1 MRLMNRS
8 LTTSLAV
15 ATLSGLLSG
24 PALAVTNEDFNFDH
38 TSDLLHVCSVP
49 VEAPEHVATALACT
63 AFLEA
68 TVQYHDLSTARKKGK
83 ALVCIPSGVTVGDVR
98 GIFLAWGEQHKNDK
112 KLMAELP
119 VNGVMRALY
128 IKYPCKQK

>member
-1 MRLMNRS
+1 MHLMNRS

-15 ATLSGLLSG
+15 AALTGLLSG
-24 PALAVTNEDFNFDH
+24 PALAVTNEDFNFERTDN
-38 TSDLLHVCSVP
+38 LIHVCSVP
-49 VEAPEHVATALACT
+49 AEAPEYVASTLACT

-68 TVQYHDLSTARKKGK
+68 TAQYHDLSTAGKKDK

>member
-8 LTTSLAV
+8 LTSSLAV
-15 ATLSGLLSG
+15 AALTGLLSG
-24 PALAVTNEDFNFDH
+24 PTLAVTNEDFNFERTDN
-38 TSDLLHVCSVP
+38 LIHVCSVP
-49 VEAPEHVATALACT
+49 AEAPEHVAAALACT

-68 TVQYHDLSTARKKGK
+68 TVQYHDLSTARKKDK